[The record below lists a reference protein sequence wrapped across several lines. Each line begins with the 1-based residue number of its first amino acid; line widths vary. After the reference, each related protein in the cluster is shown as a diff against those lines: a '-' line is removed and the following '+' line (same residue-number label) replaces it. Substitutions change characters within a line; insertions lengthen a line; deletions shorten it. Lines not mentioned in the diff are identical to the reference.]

1 MSHLQSQVTS
11 HKHRVYDKIRIVR
24 HCLRVSLNHDKSI
37 DGRPKAEPLHFLA
50 DVFKTLDKFAQFW
63 HKPYLYLKAILSR
76 THLSI
81 VLQVAYPTFP
91 YPYYTKCTHLSKN
104 NREFFLTE
112 NTRNTYWLRDE
123 RYEKYRKGPAHF
135 MEAVLLDSHERK
147 KRTCYTILCAI
158 NWFNNRVL

>member
-123 RYEKYRKGPAHF
+123 RYEKSKRPCSFHGSRSAWFTWTKKTY
-135 MEAVLLDSHERK
+135 VLH
-147 KRTCYTILCAI
+147 Y
-158 NWFNNRVL
+158 FVL